1 MAKGYKMIY
10 LPLIGIH
17 AYCLIVPCQPNQSV
31 TTAAYFCHTFYIAQK
46 YETLNWFKIETDF
59 LANQRWGGD

>member
-46 YETLNWFKIETDF
+46 YETLNFE
-59 LANQRWGGD
+59 LV